1 MDANATTPLLPE
13 VVEAMRPY
21 WMERFGNA
29 SSIHLDG
36 QQARA
41 AVDRARATLAEFFNC
56 HDAEVVFNSG
66 GTEGDNTAIFG
77 LLRPG
82 DHFITTSI
90 EHSAVLQAAT
100 RVAERGVETTF
111 VAPGASGLIDP
122 AAIESALR
130 PETRLIS
137 VMLAN
142 NETGVLQPVEEIGKI
157 AKAAGVFFHIDAV
170 QGAGKVSLDVRRFGC
185 HLCSV
190 SAHKMHGPKGVG
202 AMFVRRGT
210 PIESLLVGGSHERRR
225 RAGTENVPGIVGLAK
240 AAELAMHSLEDGTME
255 RLAVL
260 RDRLEAGILELPGT
274 GVNGAL
280 SIGCHPE
287 RVQRVEGPASS
298 SAPEGRHENSPGQA
312 QRSPGKDANID
323 LAPRRGAANAFVH
336 QEPFNSAH
344 RVSRASNPANL
355 LTRDHREAVAN
366 PLNDLPG
373 LSHSGERI
381 GNIVS
386 PIDHVH
392 GESDN
397 PIPRVAN
404 TTNIWFDH
412 LEGEALVI
420 ALDLKGVAVSGGSAC
435 HSGATEPSHVLLAM
449 GLDKTRARA
458 SLRFSLLK
466 TATDADVDYALKV
479 IPEAVAHLRAISP
492 VAAGT
497 AG

>member
-1 MDANATTPLLPE
+1 MKRIYMDANATTPLLPE

-21 WMERFGNA
+21 WMECFGNA

-90 EHSAVLQAAT
+90 EHSAILRA
-100 RVAERGVETTF
+100 AERMASFGVETTF
-111 VAPGASGLIDP
+111 VAPRPSGLIDP
-122 AAIESALR
+122 AEIQRALR
-130 PETRLIS
+130 PQTRLVS

-157 AKAAGVFFHIDAV
+157 AAEAGVFFHIDAV
-170 QGAGKVSLDVRRFGC
+170 QGAGKVPLDVRRFGC
-185 HLCSV
+185 HLCSI

-210 PIESLLVGGSHERRR
+210 PLESLIVGGSHERRR
-225 RAGTENVPGIVGLAK
+225 RAGTENVPGIVGLAR

-255 RLAVL
+255 RVARL
-260 RDRLEAGILELPGT
+260 RDRLEAGILEISGT
-274 GVNGAL
+274 GVNGA
-280 SIGCHPE
+280 C
-287 RVQRVEGPASS
+287 
-298 SAPEGRHENSPGQA
+298 ENEK
-312 QRSPGKDANID
+312 R
-323 LAPRRGAANAFVH
+323 
-336 QEPFNSAH
+336 
-344 RVSRASNPANL
+344 
-355 LTRDHREAVAN
+355 
-366 PLNDLPG
+366 
-373 LSHSGERI
+373 
-381 GNIVS
+381 
-386 PIDHVH
+386 
-392 GESDN
+392 
-397 PIPRVAN
+397 IPRVAN
-404 TTNIWFDH
+404 TTNIWFDN

-435 HSGATEPSHVLLAM
+435 HSGATEPSHVLMAM
-449 GLDKTRARA
+449 GLDKTHARA

-466 TATDADVDYALKV
+466 IATEADVDYVLKV
-479 IPEAVAHLRAISP
+479 VPEAVEHLRAISP
-492 VAAGT
+492 VAVGT

>member
-21 WMERFGNA
+21 WMECFGNA

-36 QQARA
+36 QQAHT
-41 AVDRARATLAEFFNC
+41 AVDRARATMAEFLNC

-82 DHFITTSI
+82 DHFVTTSI
-90 EHSAVLQAAT
+90 EHSAILRAAE
-100 RVAERGVETTF
+100 RMAERGVKVTF
-111 VAPGASGLIDP
+111 VAPTSSGLIDP
-122 AAIESALR
+122 QVIQSALR
-130 PETRLIS
+130 PETRLVS

-157 AKAAGVFFHIDAV
+157 VHTAGAFFHLDAV
-170 QGAGKVSLDVRRFGC
+170 QGAGKVPIDVRRFGC
-185 HLCSV
+185 HLLSI

-210 PIESLLVGGSHERRR
+210 PLESLIVGGSHERRR

-255 RLAVL
+255 RLARL
-260 RDRLEAGILELPGT
+260 RDRLEAGILEIPGT
-274 GVNGAL
+274 SVNGAL
-280 SIGCHPE
+280 E
-287 RVQRVEGPASS
+287 DE
-298 SAPEGRHENSPGQA
+298 
-312 QRSPGKDANID
+312 KK
-323 LAPRRGAANAFVH
+323 
-336 QEPFNSAH
+336 
-344 RVSRASNPANL
+344 
-355 LTRDHREAVAN
+355 
-366 PLNDLPG
+366 
-373 LSHSGERI
+373 
-381 GNIVS
+381 
-386 PIDHVH
+386 
-392 GESDN
+392 
-397 PIPRVAN
+397 IPRVAN
-404 TTNIWFDH
+404 TTNIWFDN

-435 HSGATEPSHVLLAM
+435 HSGATEPSHVLMAM
-449 GLDKTRARA
+449 GVDKTRARA

-466 TATDADVDYALKV
+466 SATEADVDYVLKV
-479 IPEAVAHLRAISP
+479 VPEAVEHLRAISP